1 MKKMLK
7 WAAIL
12 AVVALVV
19 GTFVYLYI
27 KSRPQEV
34 VYELN
39 EVQIKDLEKTTI
51 VTGKIE
57 PRDEVNIKPQ
67 ISGIITELYKEAGE
81 MVKKEVRVKVLV
93 PEHQEQEYRVEIT
106 YPEIIFAVAS
116 CEEHTG
122 KTYYGCKQVYEEDRC
137 VPAYSE

>member
-7 WAAIL
+7 WAAIM

-81 MVKKEVRVKVLV
+81 MVKK
-93 PEHQEQEYRVEIT
+93 
-106 YPEIIFAVAS
+106 
-116 CEEHTG
+116 
-122 KTYYGCKQVYEEDRC
+122 D
-137 VPAYSE
+137 

>member
-1 MKKMLK
+1 MSP
-7 WAAIL
+7 AIM
-12 AVVALVV
+12 
-19 GTFVYLYI
+19 
-27 KSRPQEV
+27 SE
-34 VYELN
+34 
-39 EVQIKDLEKTTI
+39 
-51 VTGKIE
+51 
-57 PRDEVNIKPQ
+57 NIDSQ
-67 ISGIITELYKEAGE
+67 RNRL
-81 MVKKEVRVKVLV
+81 KKEVRVKVLV